1 MPPPL
6 SLSLSLSVAAMSAFK
21 SVQKPW
27 RERDEMS
34 PPVNVKARRQVAARE
49 AEDREMA
56 AMMARKRLE
65 MRQDQEEKA
74 QAKAQRRAL
83 LLERPRC

>member
-1 MPPPL
+1 
-6 SLSLSLSVAAMSAFK
+6 MSAFK

-34 PPVNVKARRQVAARE
+34 PPVKVKARRQVAARE
-49 AEDREMA
+49 AEEDREMA